1 MHQRLRIIIIAAAC
15 ALASPWG
22 SAQPVYRCGNSYSQ
36 QPCAGGT
43 VVNTGDTA
51 NPLNTPPG
59 SVAASEAVRAEAM
72 EKARIAQEKNAPKAL
87 IIGPESPPLREPDVP
102 TKDGMRAKAGKL
114 EQFTAVS
121 PGHKP
126 APKKKKKKKAA

>member
-1 MHQRLRIIIIAAAC
+1 MHLRLLIALAAAG
-15 ALASPWG
+15 AAFSPWAAG
-22 SAQPVYRCGNSYSQ
+22 QPVYRCGNSYSQ

-51 NPLNTPPG
+51 NPLNMPPG

-72 EKARIAQEKNAPKAL
+72 EKMRLAQEKNAPKAV
-87 IIGPESPPLREPDVP
+87 IIGREPDLSRDAES
-102 TKDGMRAKAGKL
+102 KAKPGKI
-114 EQFTAVS
+114 EQFTAVA

-126 APKKKKKKKAA
+126 EKKKAAKKKKKK

>member
-1 MHQRLRIIIIAAAC
+1 MHHRLRIILVAAAC
-15 ALASPWG
+15 AVGSPWAG
-22 SAQPVYRCGNSYSQ
+22 AQPVYRCGSSYSQ

-51 NPLNTPPG
+51 NPLNMPPG

-72 EKARIAQEKNAPKAL
+72 EKARIAQEKNAAKAL
-87 IIGPESPPLREPDVP
+87 IIGPDSPPLREPDASSKVRKP
-102 TKDGMRAKAGKL
+102 
-114 EQFTAVS
+114 EQFTAVA

-126 APKKKKKKKAA
+126 PAKKKKRKKAA